1 MGRSEGWEGVR
12 VALGGGEGERRE
24 GVRVALGGGEGER
37 REGGSESC
45 IGRG

>member
-1 MGRSEGWEGVR
+1 MR